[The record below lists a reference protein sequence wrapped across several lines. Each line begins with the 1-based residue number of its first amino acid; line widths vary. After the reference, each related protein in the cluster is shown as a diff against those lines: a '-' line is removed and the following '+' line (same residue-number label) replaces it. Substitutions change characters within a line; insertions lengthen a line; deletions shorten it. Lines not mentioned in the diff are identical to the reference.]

1 MNNTIYKKT
10 FWMNIVISLL
20 FILGLFMYFFVN
32 VDYVEVTWLDKT
44 IYVVWGCLLTS
55 TITTFYKNDIGT
67 VWKISVLFNLIILLG
82 GLILFTKGL
91 DEEYV
96 GSIPTSLLMFIFS
109 GINLKSLYQL
119 KSTNNYLDEIP
130 YSFFVTLIL
139 ISIFFLLQPYLPQS
153 IRILRLFITIGL
165 IVMMGLKFK
174 NNRD

>member
-1 MNNTIYKKT
+1 MNHVNQIKT
-10 FWMNIVISLL
+10 LWLNIIMSVYVL
-20 FILGLFMYFFVN
+20 FGLMVFLFLN
-32 VDYVEVTWLDKT
+32 IDYVEATWLDKT
-44 IYVVWGCLLTS
+44 IYVVWGCLLSS